1 MQLLIHLVFI
11 GSFFFGGKDKTDSL
25 IDKQEIVLGAE
36 RKDLYYPRLKDKS
49 IGMVVNHT
57 SMIGKSHLVDQL
69 VADGFQIKTIF
80 APEHGFRGNA
90 DAGEVVKDGK
100 DVATGL
106 PIISLYGKNKKPT
119 AEQLKGID
127 VVIFD
132 IQDVGLRFYTYIST
146 MFYVM
151 EACAEQN
158 IQVIIL
164 DRPNPNGHYVDGPV
178 LEKEFTSFV
187 GIAPIPIVHGMTV
200 GELAQLMNAEGY
212 LSKGVSCSLLVVPC
226 QGYTHKTPYVL
237 PVKPSPN
244 LPNQQAILLYPSIC
258 FFEGTNISVG
268 RGTNTQFQVIGGE
281 FKEYGTYEFTP
292 MDMPGAQNPPL
303 EGKLCYGQDLRKV
316 DALSMQFS
324 LQFLIDFYKKSP
336 SKNNFF
342 LPTNHFNLLAGNSWL
357 KEMLVNGASEEE
369 MRKKWQPE
377 LEKFKLVRNKY
388 LIYAD

>member
-36 RKDLYYPRLKDKS
+36 RKELYYPRLKGKS

-57 SMIGKSHLVDQL
+57 SMIGKTHLVDQL
-69 VADGFQIKTIF
+69 VADGLQVKTIF

-100 DVATGL
+100 DVSTGL
-106 PIISLYGKNKKPT
+106 PIVSLYGKNKKPSVD
-119 AEQLKGID
+119 QLKGLD

-146 MFYVM
+146 MYYVM

-178 LEKEFTSFV
+178 LEKEYKSFV
-187 GIAPIPIVHGMTV
+187 GIIPIPIVHGMTV
-200 GELAQLMNAEGY
+200 GELAQLINEEGY
-212 LSKGVSCSLLVVPC
+212 LTGGVSCSLLIVPC
-226 QGYTHKTPYVL
+226 QGYTHQTSYVL

-268 RGTNTQFQVIGGE
+268 RGTNMQFQVIGGE

-292 MDMPGAQNPPL
+292 VDMPGAQNPPL
-303 EGKLCYGQDLRKV
+303 EGKLCYGQDLSKV
-316 DALSMQFS
+316 DASSMRFS
-324 LQFLIDFYKKSP
+324 LRYVIEMYKKSP
-336 SKNNFF
+336 QKSTFF
-342 LPTNHFNLLAGNSWL
+342 LSTNHFNLLAGNGWI
-357 KEMLVNGASEEE
+357 KEMVLEGASEETI
-369 MRKKWQPE
+369 RKRWQPD
-377 LEKFKLVRNKY
+377 LEKFKLVREKY